1 MQEKSLGYWALPW
14 FFDSDLLK
22 EDIAERN
29 LIPMQII
36 DKMGEK
42 ARLEEFM
49 QSLSRGYLQILKL
62 LV

>member
-62 LV
+62 VV

>member
-1 MQEKSLGYWALPW
+1 
-14 FFDSDLLK
+14 
-22 EDIAERN
+22 
-29 LIPMQII
+29 MQII

-62 LV
+62 VV